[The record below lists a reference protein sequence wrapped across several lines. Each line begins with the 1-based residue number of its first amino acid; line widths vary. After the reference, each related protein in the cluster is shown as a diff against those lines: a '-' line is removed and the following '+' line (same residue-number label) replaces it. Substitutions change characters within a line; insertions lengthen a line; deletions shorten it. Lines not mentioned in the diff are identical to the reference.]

1 MFHMVLVRENGRTS
15 ERPIPALNDQSIYHG
30 EESMNQAN
38 TQAHPRNL
46 ASLVDWNPAL
56 EADAMTRSSN
66 VIAKGWTRKKG
77 KDAPRYLYPTMA
89 SPPAICMMPETMNP
103 M

>member
-1 MFHMVLVRENGRTS
+1 MVLVRGKGRTS
-15 ERPIPALNDQSIYHG
+15 ERPIPALNDQSMYHG
-30 EESMNQAN
+30 EESKNQAN
-38 TQAHPRNL
+38 TQAYPRSL
-46 ASLVDWNPAL
+46 ASLVDGTNPAL